1 MSMAS
6 CWLTILLSSS
16 LSTPIFHLAVL
27 SIVEKEA
34 MNPVTKIVD
43 LPISTFSCSNLTEHF
58 EKDLNTEDTKIKC
71 S

>member
-43 LPISTFSCSNLTEHF
+43 LPISTFSCICLRHIF
-58 EKDLNTEDTKIKC
+58 
-71 S
+71 